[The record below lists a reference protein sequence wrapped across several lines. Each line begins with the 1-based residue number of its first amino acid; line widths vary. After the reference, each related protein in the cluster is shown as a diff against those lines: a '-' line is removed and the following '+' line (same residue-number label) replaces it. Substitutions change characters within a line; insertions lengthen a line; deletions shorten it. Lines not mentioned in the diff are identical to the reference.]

1 MEGSQFFVL
10 PLVQLSTLSLYSGI
24 SLQLFQANQAG
35 SSSSMEFL
43 TFQKAFTLLLGT
55 KIQKVLIKQRENMRD
70 HWQAEKSLKHL
81 EEVKSVTFHA
91 FLSHVLNKHKDL
103 PNRLF
108 NACAHGNITTP
119 HVWVT

>member
-1 MEGSQFFVL
+1 MWIINSCQIIPRNPE
-10 PLVQLSTLSLYSGI
+10 STHKAKRKHERSLASGEKPEYDTYWAI
-24 SLQLFQANQAG
+24 T
-35 SSSSMEFL
+35 SSKE
-43 TFQKAFTLLLGT
+43 
-55 KIQKVLIKQRENMRD
+55 
-70 HWQAEKSLKHL
+70 HL

-119 HVWVT
+119 RVWITKGMTDTLFL